1 MNFHQTNTSLVFT
14 FDIIETLTSA
24 ELLPTCFYSVLI
36 FIHKVK
42 STAAYALGGCVREE
56 MKQSEEKRL
65 A

>member
-1 MNFHQTNTSLVFT
+1 M
-14 FDIIETLTSA
+14 
-24 ELLPTCFYSVLI
+24 LPTCFYSVLI